1 MSETETDSDPV
12 SDADSHSGSESPPSP
27 RNLSDLAPFIGM
39 GALFVA
45 VPLFALALVPTFD
58 EAGLQA
64 TPNPEDPTN
73 SLLYFG
79 AILVFTA
86 FILFVVKRGVERV
99 LQAIILL
106 SVGVLTFYTLSA
118 VVALFVPETAALV
131 GAGVG
136 AAVVAGAVGFYPEW
150 YVVDTAGV
158 LMGAAGAG
166 IFGISF
172 GIVPALLL
180 LVVLAVYDAIAV
192 YRTKHMLTLADGV
205 MDLKLPVMFVVPRR
219 LDYSFTATDEE
230 LTEEGGHDALF
241 MGLGDAVIPGILIAS
256 AAHFIDVPLAENFA
270 VFGAFVGAVVGF
282 VFLMRKVAKG
292 EPHAGLPF
300 LNGGTIVGFFV
311 GAYFVG
317 QPAFEAIGL

>member
-1 MSETETDSDPV
+1 MSESDTDSDAP
-12 SDADSHSGSESPPSP
+12 SDSDTPSP
-27 RNLSDLAPFIGM
+27 ISLRDLAPFFGM

-86 FILFVVKRGVERV
+86 FILFVVKRGVERI
-99 LQAIILL
+99 LQAIILFA
-106 SVGVLTFYTLSA
+106 VATLTFYTLVA
-118 VVALFVPETAALV
+118 VVGLFVPGNASVAV
-131 GAGVG
+131 AGV
-136 AAVVAGAVGFYPEW
+136 AAVAVAGAVGLYPEW
-150 YVVDTAGV
+150 YVIDTAGV

-180 LVVLAVYDAIAV
+180 LVVLAVYDAVAV
-192 YRTKHMLTLADGV
+192 YRTEHMLTLADGV

-219 LDYSFTATDEE
+219 AGYSFTASEEE
-230 LTEEGGHDALF
+230 LKEEGGHDALF
-241 MGLGDAVIPGILIAS
+241 MGLGDAVIPGVLIAS
-256 AAHFIDVPLAENFA
+256 AAHFIDVPFAENFA
-270 VFGAFVGAVVGF
+270 VFGALVGAVVGF
-282 VFLMRKVAKG
+282 ALLMRKVAKG
-292 EPHAGLPF
+292 EPHAGLPL
-300 LNGGTIVGFFV
+300 LNGGAIVGFFV
-311 GAYFVG
+311 GVFIVG
-317 QPAFEAIGL
+317 QPAFEAIGV

>member
-131 GAGVG
+131 GASNPKQARENAQ
-136 AAVVAGAVGFYPEW
+136 AADIELS
-150 YVVDTAGV
+150 DQE
-158 LMGAAGAG
+158 
-166 IFGISF
+166 
-172 GIVPALLL
+172 
-180 LVVLAVYDAIAV
+180 YDAI
-192 YRTKHMLTLADGV
+192 L
-205 MDLKLPVMFVVPRR
+205 
-219 LDYSFTATDEE
+219 
-230 LTEEGGHDALF
+230 
-241 MGLGDAVIPGILIAS
+241 
-256 AAHFIDVPLAENFA
+256 
-270 VFGAFVGAVVGF
+270 
-282 VFLMRKVAKG
+282 
-292 EPHAGLPF
+292 
-300 LNGGTIVGFFV
+300 
-311 GAYFVG
+311 
-317 QPAFEAIGL
+317 QAFEALGEPQEA

>member
-1 MSETETDSDPV
+1 MSETDTDSNSDSDPE
-12 SDADSHSGSESPPSP
+12 SDSAPSPPTS
-27 RNLSDLAPFIGM
+27 LSDLAPFFGM

-73 SLLYFG
+73 SLLYFA

-99 LQAIILL
+99 LQAVILA
-106 SVGVLTFYTLSA
+106 SVAVLTFYTLVAVVGLFVTETVAFLIAAASA
-118 VVALFVPETAALV
+118 VGIAA
-131 GAGVG
+131 
-136 AAVVAGAVGFYPEW
+136 AVGFYPEW

-205 MDLKLPVMFVVPRR
+205 MDLKLPVMFVVPQR
-219 LDYSFTATDEE
+219 LDYSFTDTDEE
-230 LTEEGGHDALF
+230 LTEDGGHDALF

-256 AAHFIDVPLAENFA
+256 AAHFIDVPLVENFA
-270 VFGAFVGAVVGF
+270 VFGAFVGAFVGF
-282 VFLMRKVAKG
+282 VLLMRKVAKG

-300 LNGGTIVGFFV
+300 LNGGTILGFFV

-317 QPAFEAIGL
+317 QPAFSAIGI

>member
-1 MSETETDSDPV
+1 MSETDTGSN
-12 SDADSHSGSESPPSP
+12 SGSDSESDSAPSPPTS
-27 RNLSDLAPFIGM
+27 LSDLAPFFGM

-73 SLLYFG
+73 SLLYFA

-99 LQAIILL
+99 LQAVILA
-106 SVGVLTFYTLSA
+106 SVAVLTFYTLVAVVGLFVTETVAFLIAAASA
-118 VVALFVPETAALV
+118 VGIAA
-131 GAGVG
+131 
-136 AAVVAGAVGFYPEW
+136 AVGFYPEW

-205 MDLKLPVMFVVPRR
+205 MDLKLPVMFVVPQR
-219 LDYSFTATDEE
+219 LNYSFTATDEE
-230 LTEEGGHDALF
+230 LTEDGGHDALF

-256 AAHFIDVPLAENFA
+256 AAHFIEVPLVENFA

-282 VFLMRKVAKG
+282 VLLMRKVAKG

-300 LNGGTIVGFFV
+300 LNGGTILGFFV

-317 QPAFEAIGL
+317 EPAFSAIGI